1 MFAIIAA
8 SIVTVTAGDLLVI
21 YLPLLG
27 TERNIDAHHIG
38 MLLLVRS
45 LSALVARAFYARLIF
60 MVGRLRLTLSSTFI
74 ASGAFVLLAVPS
86 LPVMYAA
93 TVLIGV
99 GLGIASTLTLSG
111 IVEVAPVEARG
122 TAMTLRIT
130 GNRIGLVLYA
140 VRRWRGRGR
149 HRGRGHPVSHRINLG
164 NLGSGA
170 EAEPA
175 EIGVRI
181 ARSDS
186 RLFNGA
192 MIGSAVVYPIR
203 DPCTMAHQRLQ
214 TIGDLVRRFQRE
226 QRGNITILF
235 TLLLVPMM
243 GFVGAAVDYSRAN
256 AVKAALQA
264 SLDATAL
271 MLAKTAGVQTSDEL
285 TTLGQSL
292 FNAQFTRADANTPK
306 LTVNYTPG
314 SSTIVLNGSASVAT
328 TFLRILGF
336 ENLKVDSSA
345 MATWGAKSRLRVALV
360 LDNTGSMADAGKMP
374 ALKIAAKNLLSKL
387 QSAATNNGDVYV
399 SIVPFTKD
407 VNVGSGN
414 WNQSWVRWD
423 LWDTANPGGS
433 HSNWNGCV
441 TDRDQDYDTTSTAAF
456 AQRPRNAVPGRAI
469 QRLSGGRAADDL

>member
-1 MFAIIAA
+1 M
-8 SIVTVTAGDLLVI
+8 
-21 YLPLLG
+21 
-27 TERNIDAHHIG
+27 
-38 MLLLVRS
+38 
-45 LSALVARAFYARLIF
+45 
-60 MVGRLRLTLSSTFI
+60 
-74 ASGAFVLLAVPS
+74 LLAVPS

-130 GNRIGLVLYA
+130 GNRIGLVCMPIVAGLVA
-140 VRRWRGRGR
+140 AATGAAGILFLTALTWQPRQWRLSE
-149 HRGRGHPVSHRINLG
+149 VSRDQVKN
-164 NLGSGA
+164 
-170 EAEPA
+170 
-175 EIGVRI
+175 
-181 ARSDS
+181 ARSDL

-214 TIGDLVRRFQRE
+214 TIGDLARRFQRE

-292 FNAQFTRADANTPK
+292 FNAQFTRADANTSK

-374 ALKIAAKNLLSKL
+374 ALKTAAKNLLSKL

-423 LWDTANPGGS
+423 LWDAANPGGS

-441 TDRDQDYDTTSTAAF
+441 TNRDQDYDTTSTAAS
-456 AQRPRNAVPGRAI
+456 PSVPGTLFPAEQYNVCPVAVQPMTYDWSALSLLINSMTPAGTTNQAI
-469 QRLSGGRAADDL
+469 GLAWGWLSITAGSVLNPPAKSSSYT

>member
-1 MFAIIAA
+1 
-8 SIVTVTAGDLLVI
+8 
-21 YLPLLG
+21 
-27 TERNIDAHHIG
+27 
-38 MLLLVRS
+38 
-45 LSALVARAFYARLIF
+45 
-60 MVGRLRLTLSSTFI
+60 
-74 ASGAFVLLAVPS
+74 
-86 LPVMYAA
+86 
-93 TVLIGV
+93 
-99 GLGIASTLTLSG
+99 
-111 IVEVAPVEARG
+111 
-122 TAMTLRIT
+122 
-130 GNRIGLVLYA
+130 
-140 VRRWRGRGR
+140 
-149 HRGRGHPVSHRINLG
+149 
-164 NLGSGA
+164 
-170 EAEPA
+170 
-175 EIGVRI
+175 
-181 ARSDS
+181 
-186 RLFNGA
+186 
-192 MIGSAVVYPIR
+192 
-203 DPCTMAHQRLQ
+203 MAHQRLQ
-214 TIGDLVRRFQRE
+214 TIGDLARRFQRE

-292 FNAQFTRADANTPK
+292 FNAQFTRADANTSK

-423 LWDTANPGGS
+423 LWDAANPGGS

-441 TDRDQDYDTTSTAAF
+441 TDRDQDYDTTSTAAS
-456 AQRPRNAVPGRAI
+456 PSVPGTLFPAEQYNVCPVAVQPMTYDWSALSLLINSMTPAGTTNQAI
-469 QRLSGGRAADDL
+469 GLAWGWLSITAGSVLNPPAKSSSYTYGDHILLLTDGLNTEDRWYNDQNSIDARQKIMCDNVKAAGITLWTIQVNTGGDATSTLLQNCASDPSKFFLLTSASQIITTFDNISFKITQLHLAK

>member
-1 MFAIIAA
+1 
-8 SIVTVTAGDLLVI
+8 
-21 YLPLLG
+21 
-27 TERNIDAHHIG
+27 
-38 MLLLVRS
+38 
-45 LSALVARAFYARLIF
+45 
-60 MVGRLRLTLSSTFI
+60 
-74 ASGAFVLLAVPS
+74 
-86 LPVMYAA
+86 
-93 TVLIGV
+93 
-99 GLGIASTLTLSG
+99 
-111 IVEVAPVEARG
+111 
-122 TAMTLRIT
+122 
-130 GNRIGLVLYA
+130 
-140 VRRWRGRGR
+140 
-149 HRGRGHPVSHRINLG
+149 
-164 NLGSGA
+164 
-170 EAEPA
+170 
-175 EIGVRI
+175 
-181 ARSDS
+181 
-186 RLFNGA
+186 
-192 MIGSAVVYPIR
+192 
-203 DPCTMAHQRLQ
+203 MAHQRLH
-214 TIGDLVRRFQRE
+214 TISDLARRFQRE

-433 HSNWNGCV
+433 HSN
-441 TDRDQDYDTTSTAAF
+441 
-456 AQRPRNAVPGRAI
+456 
-469 QRLSGGRAADDL
+469 

>member
-1 MFAIIAA
+1 
-8 SIVTVTAGDLLVI
+8 
-21 YLPLLG
+21 
-27 TERNIDAHHIG
+27 
-38 MLLLVRS
+38 
-45 LSALVARAFYARLIF
+45 
-60 MVGRLRLTLSSTFI
+60 
-74 ASGAFVLLAVPS
+74 
-86 LPVMYAA
+86 
-93 TVLIGV
+93 
-99 GLGIASTLTLSG
+99 
-111 IVEVAPVEARG
+111 
-122 TAMTLRIT
+122 
-130 GNRIGLVLYA
+130 
-140 VRRWRGRGR
+140 
-149 HRGRGHPVSHRINLG
+149 
-164 NLGSGA
+164 
-170 EAEPA
+170 
-175 EIGVRI
+175 
-181 ARSDS
+181 
-186 RLFNGA
+186 
-192 MIGSAVVYPIR
+192 
-203 DPCTMAHQRLQ
+203 MAHRRLQ
-214 TIGDLVRRFQRE
+214 TISDLARRFQRE

-292 FNAQFTRADANTPK
+292 FNAQFTRADANTSK

-441 TDRDQDYDTTSTAAF
+441 TDRDQDYDTTSTA
-456 AQRPRNAVPGRAI
+456 PSPSVPGTLFPAEQYNVFPVAVQPMTYDWSALSLLINSMTPAGTTNQAI
-469 QRLSGGRAADDL
+469 GLAWGWLSITAGSVLNPPAKSSSYTYGNHILLLTDGLNTEDRWYNDQNSIDARQKIMCDNVKAAGITLWTIQVNTGGDATSTLLQNCASDPSKLFLLTSASQIITTFDNISFKITQLHLAK

>member
-1 MFAIIAA
+1 
-8 SIVTVTAGDLLVI
+8 
-21 YLPLLG
+21 
-27 TERNIDAHHIG
+27 
-38 MLLLVRS
+38 
-45 LSALVARAFYARLIF
+45 
-60 MVGRLRLTLSSTFI
+60 
-74 ASGAFVLLAVPS
+74 
-86 LPVMYAA
+86 
-93 TVLIGV
+93 
-99 GLGIASTLTLSG
+99 
-111 IVEVAPVEARG
+111 
-122 TAMTLRIT
+122 
-130 GNRIGLVLYA
+130 
-140 VRRWRGRGR
+140 
-149 HRGRGHPVSHRINLG
+149 
-164 NLGSGA
+164 
-170 EAEPA
+170 
-175 EIGVRI
+175 
-181 ARSDS
+181 
-186 RLFNGA
+186 
-192 MIGSAVVYPIR
+192 
-203 DPCTMAHQRLQ
+203 MAHRRLQ
-214 TIGDLVRRFQRE
+214 TISDLARRFQRE

-292 FNAQFTRADANTPK
+292 FNAQFTRADANTSK

-441 TDRDQDYDTTSTAAF
+441 TDRDQDYDTTSTA
-456 AQRPRNAVPGRAI
+456 PSPSVPGTLFPAEQYNVCPVAVQPMTYDWSALSLLINSMTPAGTTNQAI
-469 QRLSGGRAADDL
+469 GLAWGWLSITAGSVLNPPAKSSSYTYGDHILLLTDGLNTEDRWYNDQNSIDARQKIMCDNVKAAGITLWTIQVNTGGDATSTLLQNCASDPSKFFLLTSASQIITTFDNISFKITQLHLAK

>member
-1 MFAIIAA
+1 
-8 SIVTVTAGDLLVI
+8 
-21 YLPLLG
+21 
-27 TERNIDAHHIG
+27 
-38 MLLLVRS
+38 
-45 LSALVARAFYARLIF
+45 
-60 MVGRLRLTLSSTFI
+60 
-74 ASGAFVLLAVPS
+74 
-86 LPVMYAA
+86 
-93 TVLIGV
+93 
-99 GLGIASTLTLSG
+99 
-111 IVEVAPVEARG
+111 
-122 TAMTLRIT
+122 
-130 GNRIGLVLYA
+130 
-140 VRRWRGRGR
+140 
-149 HRGRGHPVSHRINLG
+149 
-164 NLGSGA
+164 
-170 EAEPA
+170 
-175 EIGVRI
+175 
-181 ARSDS
+181 
-186 RLFNGA
+186 
-192 MIGSAVVYPIR
+192 
-203 DPCTMAHQRLQ
+203 MAHRRLQ
-214 TIGDLVRRFQRE
+214 TISDLARRFQRE

-292 FNAQFTRADANTPK
+292 FNAQFTRADANTSK

-433 HSNWNGCV
+433 HSN
-441 TDRDQDYDTTSTAAF
+441 
-456 AQRPRNAVPGRAI
+456 
-469 QRLSGGRAADDL
+469 